1 MLSAYRLAEAYMIE
15 KYKNIEKT
23 LNEIITKVV
32 SYFLKNCRLHLNEQN
47 CKTFLLVLIQ
57 DFKFAK
63 VQYKSK
69 EI

>member
-47 CKTFLLVLIQ
+47 CKTFLLVLI
-57 DFKFAK
+57 
-63 VQYKSK
+63 
-69 EI
+69 